1 MKTRNNRQKI
11 LALLL
16 AGVTATTPMLA
27 ISADDKKNE
36 GWRIEQRQKWVANV
50 RGLATEPNAK
60 NQREQEVRT
69 LRAKSLQ
76 RSAIATAAG
85 ETWTEMG
92 PSAMN
97 MAGWAFGKVSG
108 RSNAI
113 TADPSDD
120 SIVYFGS
127 ASGGVW
133 KTTNGGT
140 SWTPMFDQVGTL
152 PIGAITIDPANN
164 SRVWVGTGDKN
175 QGCLGAYLGQG
186 VSLSADGGLTW
197 TQKNG
202 SGASA
207 MPLSIVNT
215 IAVSSTNGNQVLAGG
230 FGSCDANGS
239 LSGGGIY
246 RTADGGNSWTRV
258 LTGMVED
265 MMFVPGTNTV
275 FASVQ
280 GTGVYKSTDGGA
292 TWTNSSSGITAAS
305 GRMRLAMAPSNS
317 QVMYALNGAKLFK
330 TTNGGASWTTANSS
344 ACEGQCTYNQA
355 ISVNPTDPNK
365 ILVGSIRHAIST
377 NGGTTLTYLTTSW
390 GTGQKVH
397 QDTHVLTWSKNN
409 ANRFWVGTDGGIWRS
424 DDNGTNY
431 VNLNANL
438 NVTLFYDVAVDFSS
452 GDRMFGG
459 AQDNSSSGRTT
470 SNLWGLTYASGD
482 GFMNAIDP
490 SNPNVVLQ
498 TSYPNG
504 YPSIVRSTTG
514 GANGSFN
521 DLPTTGITS
530 SSYFPWVTPLAT
542 AGTKVWTASD
552 VVYVG
557 TTSASSFSWSSLS
570 GNLGGE
576 PTVLAP
582 KQNGSSYILYV
593 GTAAGKV
600 FYSSNAGVAGAT
612 LTNVTGNLGVG
623 RVSDIAIDPNNN
635 SRVFV
640 TRSNF
645 SGTHLYRSTTGGN
658 TWSAVGAG
666 LPAVPAHTVAI
677 DPLNTQRIFVG
688 TDIGAYESNDG
699 GDNFVPFNT
708 GLPLGV
714 IVQDLEISGSPHVM
728 VAATYGRGAW
738 KVTLSG
744 SSNQAPVA
752 GFTSSVNLLNVNF
765 TSTSTDA
772 DGTIASY
779 AWNFGDSTTSNV
791 QNPSHAYAAAGSY
804 NVALTVTDDK
814 GATNTITKT
823 VTVVAANQA
832 PVANFT
838 SSATGLTVNFTDSSS
853 DADGTIATRAWNF
866 GDATSSTATNPS
878 HAYATAGTYNVTLTV
893 TDDKGASNTTTK
905 AVTVTAAANKPPV
918 ANFSATTSALT
929 ASFTDSSTDP
939 DGTVASR
946 LWNFGDS
953 TTSTVTNPSRTYAA
967 AGTYTVNLTVTD
979 NQGATNSIS
988 KSVTVSTSACTGTTI
1003 NGSFTGAT
1011 GQSQIQPGGS
1021 FYQSTIA
1028 GTHKVCLSGPTG
1040 TDFDIYLDKWS
1051 GSAWTQVAASES
1063 SISTESI
1070 TYSGTSG
1077 YYRYRVVNYAG
1088 IGSYTMIYSKP

>member
-1 MKTRNNRQKI
+1 MKTRNQRQKI
-11 LALLL
+11 LALML
-16 AGVTATTPMLA
+16 GTVTAITPMLGL
-27 ISADDKKNE
+27 SADDKKNE
-36 GWRIEQRQKWVANV
+36 GWRIEQRQKWADSV
-50 RGLATEPNAK
+50 RGLNTEPNAK
-60 NQREQEVRT
+60 QQREQEVKSLRT
-69 LRAKSLQ
+69 KSLQ
-76 RSAIATAAG
+76 RSMIATAAG

-97 MAGWAFGKVSG
+97 MAGWAFGRVSG
-108 RSNAI
+108 RNNAI
-113 TADPSDD
+113 TVDPSDD
-120 SIVYFGS
+120 NIVYFGS

-140 SWTPMFDQVGTL
+140 SWTPVFDQVGTL
-152 PIGAITIDPANN
+152 PIGAITIDPNDRN
-164 SRVWVGTGDKN
+164 RVWVGTGDKN

-186 VSLSADGGLTW
+186 VSLSTDGGASW
-197 TQKNG
+197 VQKNG
-202 SGASA
+202 SGSNT

-215 IAVSSTNGNQVLAGG
+215 IAISSTSSNQVLAGG

-239 LSGGGIY
+239 LANGGVF
-246 RTADGGNSWTRV
+246 RSADGGANWTRV
-258 LTGMVED
+258 LTGKVED

-292 TWTNSSSGITAAS
+292 TWANSSTGIAAAA
-305 GRMRLAMAPSNS
+305 GRMRLAMAPSNT
-317 QVMYALNGAKLFK
+317 QVLYALNGSKLFK
-330 TTNGGASWTTANSS
+330 TTNGGTSWTTVNSS

-355 ISVNPTDPNK
+355 IAVNPSDPNK

-377 NGGTTLTYLTTSW
+377 NGGTTLTYQTASW

-409 ANRFWVGTDGGIWRS
+409 TNRFWVGTDGGIWRS
-424 DDNGTNY
+424 DDGGTNY
-431 VNLNANL
+431 VNMNSNL
-438 NVTLFYDVAVDFSS
+438 NVTMFYDVAVDFSS

-514 GANGSFN
+514 GASGSFN

-542 AGTKVWTASD
+542 AGSKVWTASD

-576 PTVLAP
+576 PTVVVP

-600 FYSSNAGVAGAT
+600 FYSSNAGVAGAA
-612 LTNVTGNLGVG
+612 LTNVTGNLGTG

-645 SGTHLYRSTTGGN
+645 SGAHLYRSTTGGN
-658 TWSAVGAG
+658 TWSAVGVG

-714 IVQDLEISGSPHVM
+714 IVQDLEISASPHVM

-752 GFTSSVNLLNVNF
+752 GFNSSVNLLNVNF

-791 QNPSHAYAAAGSY
+791 QNPSHAYAAAGTY

-814 GATNTITKT
+814 GATNTTSKA

-838 SSATGLTVNFTDSSS
+838 SSATGLTVNFTDSST
-853 DADGTIATRAWNF
+853 DADGTIASRSWNF
-866 GDATSSTATNPS
+866 GDSTSSSATNPS
-878 HAYATAGTYNVTLTV
+878 HAYAAAGTYNVSLTV
-893 TDDKGASNTTTK
+893 TDDKGATNTTTK

-929 ASFTDSSTDP
+929 ANFTDSSSDP

-953 TTSTVTNPSRTYAA
+953 STSTATNPSRTYAA

-979 NQGATNSIS
+979 NQGATNSVS
-988 KSVTVSTSACTGTTI
+988 KSVTVSTSACTGSTI
-1003 NGSFTGAT
+1003 NGNFTGAT

-1021 FYQSTIA
+1021 FYQSTVT
-1028 GTHKVCLSGPTG
+1028 GTHKVCLSGPAG
-1040 TDFDIYLDKWS
+1040 TDFDIYLDKWN
-1051 GSAWTQVAASES
+1051 GSTWAQVALSETS
-1063 SISTESI
+1063 SSTESI
-1070 TYSGTSG
+1070 TYSGTAG

-1088 IGSYTMIYSKP
+1088 TGSYTMIYSKP

>member
-1 MKTRNNRQKI
+1 MNEAAHQETARDTCVAVLLTKIMEDKMKTRSNRKKI
-11 LALLL
+11 SALLL
-16 AGVTATTPMLA
+16 VSMTAMAPVLGY
-27 ISADDKKNE
+27 SADDKKNE
-36 GWRIEQRQKWVANV
+36 GWRIEQRQKWAADV
-50 RGLATEPNAK
+50 RGLSTEPNAK
-60 NQREQEVRT
+60 QQREQEVHALRT
-69 LRAKSLQ
+69 KSLQ
-76 RSAIATAAG
+76 RMAIATAAG
-85 ETWTEMG
+85 ETWSEMG

-97 MAGWAFGKVSG
+97 MAGWSFGKVSG

-113 TADPSDD
+113 TPDPNDEN
-120 SIVYFGS
+120 IVYFGS

-133 KTTNGGT
+133 KTINGGT

-152 PIGAITIDPANN
+152 PIGAITIDPSNS

-186 VSLSADGGLTW
+186 VSLSADGGASW

-202 SGASA
+202 SGSTV

-215 IAVSSTNGNQVLAGG
+215 IAVSSANANQILAGG

-239 LSGGGIY
+239 LTNGGVY
-246 RTADGGNSWTRV
+246 RSADGGNTWSQV
-258 LTGMVED
+258 LTGKVED

-280 GTGVYKSTDGGA
+280 GVGVSKSTNGGA
-292 TWTNSSSGITAAS
+292 TWVTSSSGITPAT
-305 GRMRLAMAPSNS
+305 GRMRLAMAPSNT

-330 TTNGGASWTTANSS
+330 TTNGAASWTTANSS

-365 ILVGSIRHAIST
+365 ILVGSIRHALST
-377 NGGTTLTYLTTSW
+377 NGGTTLTYLTSSW

-397 QDTHVLTWSKNN
+397 QDTHVLTWSKTN
-409 ANRFWVGTDGGIWRS
+409 ANRFWVGTDGGVWRS
-424 DDNGTNY
+424 DDSGTNY

-514 GANGSFN
+514 GANNSFN
-521 DLPTTGITS
+521 DLPTTGLTS
-530 SSYFPWVTPLAT
+530 SSNFPWVTPMAT
-542 AGTKVWTASD
+542 AGTKVWTSSD

-557 TTSASSFSWSSLS
+557 TTSAASFSWSALS
-570 GNLGGE
+570 GNLGGA

-582 KQNGSSYILYV
+582 KQNGTSYILYV

-612 LTNVTGNLGVG
+612 LSNVTGNLAAG

-645 SGTHLYRSTTGGN
+645 SGSHLFRSTTGGN

-677 DPLNTQRIFVG
+677 DPVNTQRIFVG

-699 GDNFVPFNT
+699 GDNFVPFNA

-714 IVQDLEISGSPHVM
+714 IVQDLEISATPHVM

-738 KVTLSG
+738 KVTLLG

-752 GFTSSVNLLNVNF
+752 GFSSTANLLNVNF

-772 DGTIASY
+772 DGTIAAY
-779 AWNFGDSTTSNV
+779 AWNFGDTATSTL
-791 QNPSHAYAAAGSY
+791 QNPSHAYAAAGTY

-814 GATNTITKT
+814 GATNTLTKA
-823 VTVVAANQA
+823 VTVAAANQA

-838 SSATGLTVNFTDSSS
+838 SSTSGLTASFTDTST
-853 DADGTIATRAWNF
+853 DADGTIASRAWNF
-866 GDATSSTATNPS
+866 GDSSSATTANPS
-878 HAYATAGTYNVTLTV
+878 HSYATAGSYNV
-893 TDDKGASNTTTK
+893 S
-905 AVTVTAAANKPPV
+905 
-918 ANFSATTSALT
+918 
-929 ASFTDSSTDP
+929 
-939 DGTVASR
+939 
-946 LWNFGDS
+946 
-953 TTSTVTNPSRTYAA
+953 
-967 AGTYTVNLTVTD
+967 LTVTD
-979 NQGATNSIS
+979 NQGATNSLS
-988 KSVTVSTSACTGTTI
+988 KSVTVSSSGCTGTTI
-1003 NGSFTGAT
+1003 TGSFTGAT
-1011 GQSQIQPGGS
+1011 GQTQIQPGGTY
-1021 FYQSTIA
+1021 YQSTIS
-1028 GTHKVCLSGPTG
+1028 GTHKACLSGPAG
-1040 TDFDIYLDKWS
+1040 TDFDIYLDKWN
-1051 GSAWTQVAASES
+1051 GTTWVQVAASES
-1063 SISTESI
+1063 STSIENIS
-1070 TYSGTSG
+1070 YSDVAA

-1088 IGSYTMIYSKP
+1088 TGSYTLIYSKP